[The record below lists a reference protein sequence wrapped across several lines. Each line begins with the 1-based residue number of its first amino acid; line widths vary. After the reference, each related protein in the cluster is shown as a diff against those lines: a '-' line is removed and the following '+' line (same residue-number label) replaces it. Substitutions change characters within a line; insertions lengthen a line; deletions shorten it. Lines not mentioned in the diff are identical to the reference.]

1 MTLVSL
7 CELLVAWVLSQ
18 DHQEEKAEDE
28 VAKELKD

>member
-1 MTLVSL
+1 VSL

>member
-7 CELLVAWVLSQ
+7 RELLVAWVLSQ

-28 VAKELKD
+28 VAKELED